1 LSINHL
7 ASERRRRVFM
17 GRKARIL
24 VAEDSAADAEL
35 FARALRPF
43 KESKGLTADCVTDGD
58 QALALIKKKSY
69 DIVFL
74 DVSMPGFTGIELL
87 RYIKENHRKEKVIIL
102 TGYPDVGDHFCKMLG
117 ADEYR
122 EKPLG
127 REALGE
133 ILEKYAPTGNANTKL

>member
-1 LSINHL
+1 MDKKI
-7 ASERRRRVFM
+7 
-17 GRKARIL
+17 RIL

-35 FARALRPF
+35 FSRALRPF
-43 KESKGLTADCVTDGD
+43 KENKGLVEDCVSDGD
-58 QALALIKKKSY
+58 QALALIKEKHY

-74 DVSMPGFTGIELL
+74 DISMPGFTGIELL

-127 REALGE
+127 REALEE
-133 ILEKYAPTGNANTKL
+133 ILNKYAPGAWDVGRGT